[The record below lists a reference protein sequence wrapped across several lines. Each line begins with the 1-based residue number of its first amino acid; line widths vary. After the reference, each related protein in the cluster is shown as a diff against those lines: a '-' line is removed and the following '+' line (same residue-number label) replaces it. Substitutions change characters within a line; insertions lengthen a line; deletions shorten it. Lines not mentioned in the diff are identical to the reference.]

1 MRMNSLVF
9 FLSLEKG
16 KEYLIDHVGWLIVL
30 LANMQLQLSVLII
43 IQREGQQTPFSRP
56 SCFLRGSWW

>member
-1 MRMNSLVF
+1 MNSLVF

-30 LANMQLQLSVLII
+30 LANMLAAPIVNVDR
-43 IQREGQQTPFSRP
+43 QRKKGQQTRLFSRRG
-56 SCFLRGSWW
+56 FLLGSW